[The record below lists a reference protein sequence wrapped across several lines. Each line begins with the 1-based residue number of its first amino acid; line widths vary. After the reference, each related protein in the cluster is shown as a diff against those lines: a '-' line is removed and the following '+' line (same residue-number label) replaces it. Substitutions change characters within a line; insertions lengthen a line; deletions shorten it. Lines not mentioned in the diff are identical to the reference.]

1 MQKVLADFDEAKDP
15 HGGKC
20 GTCHNP
26 HVQDTPAAAVK
37 SCTTAG
43 CHSNWRDEPFHVGA
57 SHRSIAAQCLTCHA
71 PHRAKVDASNCES
84 CHLSVRSRGRLR
96 PPLPFDTTKALRR
109 VDATTAPRPPEATY
123 SESRHSVVMV
133 SIRDVGPRPQSGY
146 YATLLERDDVTPQA
160 EYTGVHLL
168 PPPPARAD
176 SFPHARHAKLACLA
190 CHETGEGHG
199 RLTFEAPRGCTICH
213 HQAPTSARCASCH
226 QKEEYAAAKRMTM
239 TVSVPGH
246 DPNPRPVDFVH
257 ALHATRPCVECHTTP
272 VTLAPSPA
280 KAQCKD
286 CHSEH
291 HAAGRTCSACHT
303 IAEPKFAHRTLEA
316 AHQRCDA
323 CHTATTIAELTPT
336 RNFCSTCHAAKSKG
350 HYEQKEC
357 SVCHFLAEPGVYR
370 SRLTTSSPG

>member
-1 MQKVLADFDEAKDP
+1 VTTVSFRGGGPGPESCDAATLFEQDEA
-15 HGGKC
+15 
-20 GTCHNP
+20 
-26 HVQDTPAAAVK
+26 
-37 SCTTAG
+37 
-43 CHSNWRDEPFHVGA
+43 
-57 SHRSIAAQCLTCHA
+57 
-71 PHRAKVDASNCES
+71 
-84 CHLSVRSRGRLR
+84 
-96 PPLPFDTTKALRR
+96 
-109 VDATTAPRPPEATY
+109 
-123 SESRHSVVMV
+123 
-133 SIRDVGPRPQSGY
+133 
-146 YATLLERDDVTPQA
+146 TPQA
-160 EYTGVHLL
+160 EYSGVHLL

-176 SFPHARHAKLACLA
+176 SFLHARHAKLACLA
-190 CHETGEGHG
+190 CHETGAGHG
-199 RLTFEAPRGCTICH
+199 RLTFEPPRGCAICH

-226 QKEEYAAAKRMTM
+226 QKEEYAAAKRMTV

-246 DPNPRPVDFVH
+246 DPNPRPVDFLH

-272 VTLAPSPA
+272 VTLALSPA

-303 IAEPKFAHRTLEA
+303 IADPKFAHRTLEA